1 MPADIAVVKKACIE
15 HTGESQATDSYGT
28 LVATP
33 KIKDGDYTDQ
43 ILSSD
48 AKFFNEICNNPFHPR
63 RKDFIAVLNTGIAY
77 GGEIAT
83 HVGPIE
89 SVVFNITGGKYN
101 GAHTITDY
109 WPAEMREELEIENE
123 NIIPLKSFKP
133 HAIVDG
139 DTVLHNA
146 AGLIRGG
153 ASAVTVDVRGCAA
166 YARTAACQSP
176 AELTGDIADDAT
188 GTLLNKDG
196 STGGVPFTARAEA
209 TLAKIAAA
217 GRKS

>member
-1 MPADIAVVKKACIE
+1 MPADITVVTKQVVE
-15 HTGESQATDSYGT
+15 HTGESQATDAYGT

-33 KIKDGDYTDQ
+33 KVKAGDITDQ

-63 RKDFIAVLNTGIAY
+63 RKDFLSALSTGIAY
-77 GGEIAT
+77 GGEIPT

-89 SVVFNITGGKYN
+89 SVVFNITGGKYA
-101 GAHTITDY
+101 GTHTITDY
-109 WPAEMREELEIENE
+109 WLAEMREELEIENE
-123 NIIPLKSFKP
+123 NIIPLKSLKP

-166 YARTAACQSP
+166 YARTSACQSP
-176 AELTGDIADDAT
+176 AEFTGDIADDAT

-196 STGGVPFTARAEA
+196 STGGAPFVTRAEA
-209 TLAKIAAA
+209 ALAKIAAA